1 MKPYNSK
8 PYNRKS
14 LLVAGAACILIA
26 VSNFSTHDTNAGAF
40 WIFVGVCVFLW
51 ASRMKDEGDS
61 KNSTPGGSF
70 KIWPGEGQPEQT
82 EKPKPS
88 EPGPKTPD
96 RDEDWDSTAYKEE
109 PEVTA
114 ELGDD
119 RERRDEI
126 KSLFDSGVITREE
139 YEERLSQIKKG

>member
-26 VSNFSTHDTNAGAF
+26 VSEISRNGMNSGIF
-40 WIFVGVCVFLW
+40 WIVLGVCVFLW

-61 KNSTPGGSF
+61 KSGAPGGLF
-70 KIWPGEGQPEQT
+70 KIRPDEDQPEQ
-82 EKPKPS
+82 S
-88 EPGPKTPD
+88 EPERKTQD
-96 RDEDWDSTAYKEE
+96 RDASRDNTPYTEE

-114 ELGDD
+114 DLGDD

-139 YEERLSQIKKG
+139 YEERLSQIKKS